1 MDFSHVLAWQI
12 HGTKRFCG
20 LSDPDRWAPRQTRV
34 TYASDQFE
42 KPADLREEDA
52 LCYEMTPG
60 TTLWNCL
67 LTPHWVEA
75 ADEVAMSV
83 NISHGGLRL
92 HGRLCPHEQELEEH
106 RKANPQSAPAAF
118 KASY

>member
-12 HGTKRFCG
+12 YGTKRFCG
-20 LSDPDRWAPRQTRV
+20 LRDPDRWAPKEARV
-34 TYASDQFE
+34 TYAPANFA
-42 KPADLREEDA
+42 KPAELGDDDA
-52 LCYEMTPG
+52 LCYDMTPG

-75 ADEVAMSV
+75 ANEVAMSV

-92 HGRLCPHEQELEEH
+92 NGRLCPHERELEEY
-106 RKANPQSAPAAF
+106 RAVNPQKAPAAF
-118 KASY
+118 KAAY